1 MYFARMVSGL
11 GQPLFSQ
18 ILMQE
23 ADALLT
29 CQYSLRA
36 WLALVVQESYVNW
49 LSSILKL
56 GGIFF
61 NKLYTYTKDNKN

>member
-1 MYFARMVSGL
+1 MVSEL

-18 ILMQE
+18 ISMQE

-29 CQYSLRA
+29 YQYSLRT

-49 LSSILKL
+49 L
-56 GGIFF
+56 
-61 NKLYTYTKDNKN
+61 

>member
-18 ILMQE
+18 VSMQE

-36 WLALVVQESYVNW
+36 WLALVVQENYVKWRN
-49 LSSILKL
+49 SILKL
-56 GGIFF
+56 TGIYFLH
-61 NKLYTYTKDNKN
+61 KG